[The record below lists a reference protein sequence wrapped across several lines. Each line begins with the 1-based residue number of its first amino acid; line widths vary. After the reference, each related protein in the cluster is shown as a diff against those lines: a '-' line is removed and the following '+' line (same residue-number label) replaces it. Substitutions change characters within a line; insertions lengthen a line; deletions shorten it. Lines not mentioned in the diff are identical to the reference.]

1 MFTNVF
7 DKERAKRMNKR
18 MTERDKATLEHF
30 GYDMPQGAAKS
41 TGYNTDP
48 FVNFGQLLCKAD
60 IDTTRKTRIIYDFDP
75 NFAHCLI
82 QIMQDG

>member
-7 DKERAKRMNKR
+7 DKERTERMNK
-18 MTERDKATLEHF
+18 RDKATLEHF
-30 GYDMPQGAAKS
+30 GYDKPQGVAKA
-41 TGYNTDP
+41 TGYNTEP
-48 FVNFGQLLCKAD
+48 FINFGQLLCKAD
-60 IDTTRKTRIIYDFDP
+60 IDTTRKTRIIYDYDP